1 MDIQGFQI
9 KMGSK
14 PSNLHVAQVHTC
26 VTHMYPCVNYEFTS
40 HELKITG
47 SELELN
53 YKWNKSELKLN

>member
-14 PSNLHVAQVHTC
+14 SFNLNVAHVHTC

-40 HELKITG
+40 RELKIIG

-53 YKWNKSELKLN
+53 